1 MKPVIIHTEA
11 IREFDN
17 AIAYYEAQKVGLGL
31 DLLSEVEQAL
41 GNIRQNPNLGT
52 QHAIAGV
59 RRYVLQRFPYL
70 VFYVEFEEF
79 IWIMA
84 MARSARWKRSHME
97 DENQITGKN
106 ERLNDTITD

>member
-1 MKPVIIHTEA
+1 VKRVIIHTEA
-11 IREFDN
+11 IREFDS

-31 DLLSEVEQAL
+31 DLLSEVEQTL
-41 GNIRQNPNLGT
+41 GNIQQNPNLGT
-52 QHAIAGV
+52 QHTIAGV

-84 MARSARWKRSHME
+84 IAHGKRKPDYWKKRE
-97 DENQITGKN
+97 LE
-106 ERLNDTITD
+106 